1 MTQLILRCNTEY
13 MAKKKRRISHHFTTI
28 TPLSKTLAF
37 ILFIGL
43 PLLGFFLGV
52 KYGELRAVA
61 EQQEDHMQMFM
72 MQAQP
77 TPSQTPYRQF

>member
-1 MTQLILRCNTEY
+1 
-13 MAKKKRRISHHFTTI
+13 MAKKKRSISHHFTTI

-72 MQAQP
+72 QQANP
-77 TPSQTPYRQF
+77 TPSESPQVQY

>member
-1 MTQLILRCNTEY
+1 
-13 MAKKKRRISHHFTTI
+13 MAKSKRRLSHHFTTI

-52 KYGELRAVA
+52 KYGELRARSEAA
-61 EQQEDHMQMFM
+61 EDQI
-72 MQAQP
+72 
-77 TPSQTPYRQF
+77 QTYI